1 MEFNLADLFESVADA
16 IPDREALICGDRRL
30 TYGQLDER
38 ATRVGNHL
46 REAGIRP
53 GDHVGLYLYN
63 GTEYVE
69 TALGCLKIRAVPINV
84 NYRYVEH
91 ELRYLFTNAN
101 LAAVMYQQEFA
112 PRIAAVRSDAPTLRH
127 FLYLEDGSGVD
138 ASGPNDVVSFD
149 RALAEGAVDRDFEP
163 RSGDDLFIIYTGGT
177 TGLPRGVM
185 WRQEDMFFSAM
196 GGGNPMGPPI
206 ETPAQLGE
214 NAVGRDPQVVQF
226 PIPPLIHGAST
237 LGVFIGLNWGDRVVL
252 IRKFDPELA
261 WEVVDR
267 EKVNTITVVGDAMA
281 RPMAETLEANPGR
294 WDTSSLAYLGSAGAI
309 LSDAVK
315 QKLQGLLPNSM
326 VTENFGATETG
337 FQGMAAPAAAEAGGR
352 KSMRFFMNDRSAV
365 LDDDLQPVAPGSGVT
380 GRLALKGRIPLGYY
394 GDPEKTAATFIEV
407 DGERWVLPGDLATV
421 EADGVITVFGR
432 GAVCI
437 NSGGEKVY
445 PEEVE
450 SAVKAHPDVYD
461 AVIVGVPDERWG
473 ERVAAVVQPREG
485 RTVTLEDLD
494 AHCRTLIAGYKVPR
508 ELHLVEQVARQPS
521 GKPDYP
527 WAKSVALAEREPA
540 R

>member
-1 MEFNLADLFESVADA
+1 MEYNLADLFESVADA
-16 IPDREALICGDRRL
+16 IADREALICGDRRL
-30 TYGQLDER
+30 TYRQLDER
-38 ATRVGNHL
+38 ATRVGSYL
-46 REAGIRP
+46 RDAGVEP

-91 ELRYLFTNAN
+91 ELRYLFTNAD
-101 LAAVMYQQEFA
+101 LKGVVYQQEFA
-112 PRIAAVRSDAPTLRH
+112 PRIAAVRRDVPTLRH
-127 FLYLEDGSGVD
+127 FVYLEDDSGVD
-138 ASGPNDVVSFD
+138 ASGPDVVGYEDVQAKGSP
-149 RALAEGAVDRDFEP
+149 EQEFER

-196 GGGNPMGPPI
+196 GGGNPTGPPI
-206 ETPAQLGE
+206 ETPEQLAE
-214 NAVGRDPQVVQF
+214 NAVRRDPQVVQF

-252 IRKFDPELA
+252 IRKFDPQLA
-261 WEVVDR
+261 WEMVDR
-267 EKVNTITVVGDAMA
+267 EKVNTITIVGDAMA
-281 RPMAETLEANPGR
+281 RPMAETLAANPER
-294 WDTSSLAYLGSAGAI
+294 WDTSSLMYLGSAGAV
-309 LSDAVK
+309 LSESVK
-315 QKLQGLLPNSM
+315 QQLQSLLPGSI

-337 FQGMAAPAAAEAGGR
+337 FQGMAAPGESGTDGA
-352 KSMRFFMNDRSAV
+352 KVMRFFMNERTAV
-365 LDDDLQPVAPGSGVT
+365 LDDDLKPVEPGSGVT
-380 GRLALKGRIPLGYY
+380 GRLALRGRIPLGYY
-394 GDPEKTAATFIEV
+394 GDPEKTAATFVEV
-407 DGERWVLPGDLATV
+407 GGERWVLPGDFATV
-421 EADGVITVFGR
+421 ESDGTVTVFGR

-450 SAVKAHPDVYD
+450 SAVKAHPNVYD
-461 AVIVGVPDERWG
+461 AVIVGVPDQRWG

-485 RTVTLEDLD
+485 QTITLEDLD
-494 AHCRTLIAGYKVPR
+494 THCRTLIAGYKVPR
-508 ELHLVEQVARQPS
+508 ELHLVDQVARQPS

-527 WAKSVALAEREPA
+527 WARSVALRAKESA
-540 R
+540 